1 MTADGVLPNA
11 SVGAAGQFDQILVVV
26 LRDHLPAL
34 LGSFGVLLAA
44 LIMVSIMAAA
54 MSTADSNLHA
64 LSAILT
70 RDIFDRFISP
80 NSSQQTRTWV
90 GRSIIGLATILSV
103 FIVIV
108 SRTSATINLVGMI
121 AQLGL
126 LAIAF
131 SSQLLPIT
139 FDILF
144 VKRGTRE
151 GAVAGLMAG
160 LLVVVMQSPLLPVLT
175 GETSGFA
182 TLMGTLRSIFDIG
195 AWGLIVNTATFAIVS
210 LITKQKTM
218 TLS

>member
-1 MTADGVLPNA
+1 
-11 SVGAAGQFDQILVVV
+11 
-26 LRDHLPAL
+26 
-34 LGSFGVLLAA
+34 
-44 LIMVSIMAAA
+44 MVSIMAAA